1 MKKISTIVGLLL
13 LSTTVFAGP
22 QQKASKAERTF
33 LCQAVNAVLEEGS
46 VDAALAKGACSS
58 LAQISSTLVSEGA
71 RQVTGKLRFNSPG
84 RKAYYLTCSATY
96 FGQATVENIIGDL
109 EGVSCQ

>member
-1 MKKISTIVGLLL
+1 MKKITTIVGLLL

-22 QQKASKAERTF
+22 RQKASKPERAF
-33 LCQAVNAVLEEGS
+33 LCQAVKAALEEGS
-46 VDAALAKGACSS
+46 VEATLAKGACSS

-84 RKAYYLTCSATY
+84 RKGYYLTCSATY
-96 FGQATVENIIGDL
+96 FGQATMENIIGDL
-109 EGVSCQ
+109 EDISCQ